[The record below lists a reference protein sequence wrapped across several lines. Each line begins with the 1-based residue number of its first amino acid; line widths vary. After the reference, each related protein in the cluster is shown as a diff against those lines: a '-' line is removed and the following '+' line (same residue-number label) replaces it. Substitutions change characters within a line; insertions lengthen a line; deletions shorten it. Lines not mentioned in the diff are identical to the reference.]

1 MADLE
6 RSSKFEYT
14 YLSDTSLGYS
24 ENLDTGD
31 LHNLNAE
38 IGIDFVMPN
47 SLSLFL
53 IYERNQALESGY
65 TDNLHLAIGY
75 LPNKKT
81 NFALSIDGS
90 DDFKSNYL
98 ISKNINN
105 YNIDLKLSNS
115 LMRPEKYDE
124 IYFNLSHQF

>member
-1 MADLE
+1 M
-6 RSSKFEYT
+6 
-14 YLSDTSLGYS
+14 
-24 ENLDTGD
+24 
-31 LHNLNAE
+31 NAE

-124 IYFNLSHQF
+124 IFFNLSHQF